1 MNKAYILTSLL
12 VLAII
17 ATVLITENNT
27 EVQSLAIKYTPISTN
42 TTNTNTTEANIT
54 TITITNYATTIVT
67 SYIFQTYTSI
77 QVVTLHWGIDPNITI
92 ASIITIGTIAL
103 IIGYIIGYRTKRE
116 EAPPK
121 PERPISK
128 PERRRK

>member
-1 MNKAYILTSLL
+1 LT
-12 VLAII
+12 II
-17 ATVLITENNT
+17 ATALITENNT